1 MTDDLVHIWINR
13 DDAEIRGAEGF
24 QPVLEQ
30 LDTSFLPRPTRLEGP
45 GARPGPIEGYLD
57 PEVGEALDRGG
68 RSVMLTGERLWV
80 DLLQLRAQTS
90 LSLRFSPDVPAAEIR
105 RLFVDLVELVSPT
118 YARRLEA
125 AAQRLHEQHYRGH
138 ERSFYTDGLYW
149 LNYVGPDELERLGG
163 EALAENPHAVV
174 ERLGEGLLLEVG
186 ADPLEAATPEGE
198 ERLVAA
204 TRMLPTGEEAED
216 EDEGG
221 PEAAN
226 LVTVGGVRGFL
237 DPVDNGFWG
246 TDQRSGQARLD
257 TSTLERLASLP
268 GQGDPP
274 VGRVHV
280 LFSTQEAATANRTAL
295 EAVGATWYVDPE
307 SGSAATGLHAASHNV
322 GQESIAVR
330 RRTTAINME
339 SGVSR
344 NDHFRSNVAGHPTGG
359 GLDSADDSVTTA

>member
-24 QPVLEQ
+24 RPVLER
-30 LDTSFLPRPTRLEGP
+30 LDTSFLPGPTRLEGP
-45 GARPGPIEGYLD
+45 GARPRSIEGYLD
-57 PEVGEALDRGG
+57 PEVGKALDRGG

-80 DLLQLRAQTS
+80 DLLQLRARTS
-90 LSLRFSPDVPAAEIR
+90 LSLRFSPDVPAAELR
-105 RLFVDLVELVSPT
+105 QLVVDLVELVSPT
-118 YARRLEA
+118 YARAHLEA

-149 LNYVGPDELERLGG
+149 LNYFGPDELERLGG

-174 ERLGEGLLLEVG
+174 ERLGKGLLLEVG

-204 TRMLPTGEEAED
+204 TGMLPTGEEAEA
-216 EDEGG
+216 EDEEG
-221 PEAAN
+221 PEAAD
-226 LVTVGGVRGFL
+226 LVTIGGVRGFL
-237 DPVDNGFWG
+237 DPVDNGFWVSKHI
-246 TDQRSGQARLD
+246 SGERELD
-257 TSTLERLASLP
+257 ASTLERLASLP

-295 EAVGATWYVDPE
+295 EAVGAETWYVDPE
-307 SGSAATGLHAASHNV
+307 SGEPRPA
-322 GQESIAVR
+322 
-330 RRTTAINME
+330 
-339 SGVSR
+339 
-344 NDHFRSNVAGHPTGG
+344 
-359 GLDSADDSVTTA
+359 